1 MPTNEE
7 GRGGGRRGRKKSKY
21 DLVNMKVWGWVKQK
35 AEYVAA
41 RRGYVSPADYIGELI
56 GDIVTQHSDD
66 EHGKESIED
75 AERAQKE
82 SQQAGGGKPSA
93 SGKKAGKRGS

>member
-35 AEYVAA
+35 AEYVAG
-41 RRGYVSPADYIGELI
+41 RRGYVSPADYIGEII
-56 GDIVTQHSDD
+56 GDTVTQDSDD
-66 EHGKESIED
+66 EHAKEAKED
-75 AERAQKE
+75 AERAQKAAA
-82 SQQAGGGKPSA
+82 QQPPPAA
-93 SGKKAGKRGS
+93 GKKARKRGS